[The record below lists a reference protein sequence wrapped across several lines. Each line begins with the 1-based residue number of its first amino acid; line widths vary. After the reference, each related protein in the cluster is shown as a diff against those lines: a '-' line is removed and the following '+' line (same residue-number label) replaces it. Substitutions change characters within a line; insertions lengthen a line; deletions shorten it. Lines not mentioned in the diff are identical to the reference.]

1 MTSGRDSGVSKPTP
15 RPLPAPNF
23 IGGMSVEEAIAKR
36 RSVRKYAP
44 DPITMAELSQ
54 LLWSAQGVTDA
65 RSRRRASPSAGAL
78 YPLELYVVVR
88 ERGVVGLPAGVYH
101 YSPEDEKISLVN
113 DGDRSSELRAVALDQ
128 EVVGLAAVN
137 IVTTAVVQ
145 RTRSK
150 YGERALQYIYQES
163 GHAAENVFLQAVS
176 LGLGAVVV
184 GAFNEEEVRS
194 VIGARPEEM
203 PVYIQTVGV
212 PLRRRTGSK
221 LRQKALS
228 RQPDLRR

>member
-1 MTSGRDSGVSKPTP
+1 MTSARDSHISKPAP
-15 RPLPAPNF
+15 KRLPAPNLV
-23 IGGMSVEEAIAKR
+23 GGMSVEEAIANR
-36 RSVRKYAP
+36 RSVREYAP

-54 LLWSAQGVTDA
+54 LLWAAQGLTDA
-65 RSRRRASPSAGAL
+65 RNRRRASPSAGAL
-78 YPLELYVVVR
+78 YPLEFYVVVR

-101 YSPEDEKISLVN
+101 YSPEDERITAVK

-128 EVVGLAAVN
+128 EVVGMAAVN
-137 IVTTAVVQ
+137 IVTTAAVQ

-176 LGLGAVVV
+176 LGLGTVVV
-184 GAFNEEEVRS
+184 GAFYEEEVRS
-194 VIGARPEEM
+194 VIGARPEER

-212 PLRRRTGSK
+212 PLRRRTRPK
-221 LRQKALS
+221 LRNKALS
-228 RQPDLRR
+228 RGPDRRR